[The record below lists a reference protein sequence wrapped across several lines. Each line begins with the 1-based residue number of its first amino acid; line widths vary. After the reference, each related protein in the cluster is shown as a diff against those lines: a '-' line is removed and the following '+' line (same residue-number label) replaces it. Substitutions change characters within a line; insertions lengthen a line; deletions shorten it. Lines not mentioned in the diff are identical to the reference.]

1 MVFVE
6 KQEEEVVVQLPGGK
20 VASPPLK
27 PGASMPSF
35 RAMAAANVASPKP
48 SQAPSNSPT
57 VSASSTTANK
67 KTGNGKVQFGGA
79 STTGGSTTGSAS
91 AAGLNL
97 PPRTHSAPPALE
109 EEAVVVPVVKAV
121 SVAPQQ
127 ELASPQPMPPAAH
140 PSAAAVPTGLMP
152 HHPHPVPYNP
162 HYAPQQHQQ
171 QHQQHHGGYPHPQH
185 PQQQQYQGYPYPPN
199 HYGVRPPMHQ
209 APYGMPPMMRP
220 PYDGSYMRPAY
231 PPGPTG
237 PGYITLRPGQPSSI
251 PASPGSTI
259 PQRVVKKIAIV
270 NPETGEDVTKDLII
284 KSLNSPAGT
293 SDAISSPSTEKKHAV
308 VIVNPADNKPVDISK
323 PIPASDKDKPIADND
338 KPVISTDKPIVPVM
352 DDVFEMDDQSIF
364 SGGELSDLESCDD
377 LSDEEEEEEYT
388 GPRLLKI
395 GQHVEYP
402 RTLVQFSPPSS
413 ADEVWKYDRS
423 FLMQFRPICTWKP
436 EMELEKVQKARV
448 AAQAQ
453 GGQRRDYEGGRR
465 DRRGGRDR
473 QPNNLS
479 GVTAVLTNRATNA
492 WDRLGSVRLPE
503 EEKLLREVKGMLNKL
518 TLDKFDSISDKIIE
532 MGIMS
537 KTIMPGTIDLIFDK
551 AVEEPKFASMYARLC
566 LKIVMHENEEKVK
579 ADPALP
585 NEDGSPAKIEL
596 EFRRFLIS
604 KCQVE
609 YEKKKAWSSNRL
621 AKLAAD
627 KDEPAT
633 PEEAK
638 QRADEEARKAA
649 GELTEEDYALIKVK
663 RRVLGNMRFI
673 GELFNVGLLPEKIMH
688 AVIVEL
694 LRNVSDPEEEEVES
708 FCRLFTT
715 VGPKLDTV
723 AAQRQIES
731 YLGRMTQLTTN
742 TVLSTRVRFMILDVL
757 DLRKVKWAGK
767 DREMPKTLADFQRE
781 LAEKQAQMAASRS
794 SRPAGS
800 RDARDARGDRPGSV
814 RPDQRPGSARPS
826 LHYQSSGG
834 NASSTSVSSRED
846 HHSRRRD
853 PPPPLRQDRRG
864 GGGQSSGG
872 FQTVSSSRGSPAL
885 RATTPQMDNR
895 PASTA
900 SASTTGSAA
909 QNRYDLLMAESHAA
923 ESAEATPA
931 STPTAP
937 VAPWEEAKALS
948 QLQSAF
954 NELMRFKKLDDF
966 VAIWTE
972 IIPTGHHKEAL
983 NKLLGLS
990 LDSGEKAV
998 EALGQQVFPSSIKF
1012 DRAAVLQ
1019 VFTETM
1025 GMLDDLAVDLPRAPE
1040 YAGKLMAAAI
1050 DAGMLHPDCPMS
1062 VLSAVAKRDA
1072 VPAVRALVHCVGA
1085 LKEQTAK
1092 SSPAVISVLRE
1103 HLSTAA
1109 PAILR
1114 AKLLPRFGPA
1124 MQAAVIRARLSAL
1137 PAPYE
1142 EFLQA
1147 ARQLA
1152 LDDFSLADLDDQ
1164 SIVLEAISSAA
1175 FDRLHTETKTS
1186 ASKIDAKLP
1195 TMLTCLS
1202 IFEKLS
1208 PTEAAMTLLNTLT
1221 TGFQAVDLDWFERC
1235 FKATHAAGL
1244 VQAEDL
1250 AAWRKDGSLDKT
1262 KALERLSAFIDSAK

>member
-1 MVFVE
+1 M
-6 KQEEEVVVQLPGGK
+6 
-20 VASPPLK
+20 
-27 PGASMPSF
+27 M
-35 RAMAAANVASPKP
+35 
-48 SQAPSNSPT
+48 
-57 VSASSTTANK
+57 
-67 KTGNGKVQFGGA
+67 
-79 STTGGSTTGSAS
+79 
-91 AAGLNL
+91 
-97 PPRTHSAPPALE
+97 
-109 EEAVVVPVVKAV
+109 
-121 SVAPQQ
+121 
-127 ELASPQPMPPAAH
+127 
-140 PSAAAVPTGLMP
+140 
-152 HHPHPVPYNP
+152 
-162 HYAPQQHQQ
+162 
-171 QHQQHHGGYPHPQH
+171 
-185 PQQQQYQGYPYPPN
+185 
-199 HYGVRPPMHQ
+199 RPPMHQ
-209 APYGMPPMMRP
+209 QPAYGMPMMRP
-220 PYDGSYMRPAY
+220 PYDMHPVY
-231 PPGPTG
+231 PPGQYNGPYSPGGAPYPPTG
-237 PGYITLRPGQPSSI
+237 PGYITLRPGQTSESTA
-251 PASPGSTI
+251 ASPTFPGI
-259 PQRVVKKIAIV
+259 PQRTVKKIAIV
-270 NPETGEDVTKDLII
+270 NPETGEDVTKDLNV
-284 KSLNSPAGT
+284 KTSLNSPAGT
-293 SDAISSPSTEKKHAV
+293 SDAVSSPSAEKKHAV
-308 VIVNPADNKPVDISK
+308 VIVNPADNKPVDISSL
-323 PIPASDKDKPIADND
+323 ASTPTEKKEDTVTA
-338 KPVISTDKPIVPVM
+338 PIVD

-364 SGGELSDLESCDD
+364 SGGELSDLESGDD
-377 LSDEEEEEEYT
+377 LSDEEEEEEEYT

-402 RTLVQFSPPSS
+402 RTLVQFTPPTS

-423 FLMQFRPICTWKP
+423 FLLQFRPICTWKP

-453 GGQRRDYEGGRR
+453 GGQRREYDGGRR
-465 DRRGGRDR
+465 ERRGGRERDR
-473 QPNNLS
+473 QPNPS
-479 GVTAVLTNRATNA
+479 GVTAVLTNRAANA
-492 WDRLGSVRLPE
+492 WDRLGSARMPE

-518 TLDKFDSISDKIIE
+518 TLDKFDPISDKIID

-579 ADPALP
+579 ADPPLP
-585 NEDGSPAKIEL
+585 SEDGTPAKVDL

-621 AKLAAD
+621 AKLAAE

-638 QRADEEARKAA
+638 KRADEEARKAA

-694 LRNVSDPEEEEVES
+694 LRNISDPEEEEVES
-708 FCRLFTT
+708 FCKLFTT

-742 TVLSTRVRFMILDVL
+742 TILSTRVRFMILDVL

-781 LAEKQAQMAASRS
+781 LAEKQAAHAASRN

-800 RDARDARGDRPGSV
+800 RDNRPGSA

-853 PPPPLRQDRRG
+853 PPRPQQQQQERRSG
-864 GGGQSSGG
+864 PSGG

-885 RATTPQMDNR
+885 RAVTPQMDR

-900 SASTTGSAA
+900 STSSA
-909 QNRYDLLMAESHAA
+909 QNRYDLLMADSHPATA
-923 ESAEATPA
+923 EVAKEEETPA
-931 STPTAP
+931 E
-937 VAPWEEAKALS
+937 PWEEAKVLS

-954 NELMRFKKLDDF
+954 NELIRFKKIEDF
-966 VAIWTE
+966 LALWNE
-972 IIPTGHHKEAL
+972 IIPTTRHKEAL
-983 NKLLGLS
+983 SKLLNLS

-998 EALGQQVFPSSIKF
+998 EALGHQIFSSIKF
-1012 DRAAVLQ
+1012 DRAATLH

-1040 YAGKLMAAAI
+1040 YGGKLMAAAI
-1050 DAGMLHPDCPMS
+1050 DAGMLSPDAPMS
-1062 VLSAVAKRDA
+1062 ILSAVAKRDA
-1072 VPAVRALVHCVGA
+1072 VPAVRALVHTVGA
-1085 LKEQTAK
+1085 VQDQTARTN
-1092 SSPAVISVLRE
+1092 PAAISVLRE

-1124 MQAAVIRARLSAL
+1124 LQSSIIRARLSAL
-1137 PAPYE
+1137 PSAYE
-1142 EFLQA
+1142 DFLQA

-1152 LDDFSLADLDDQ
+1152 LDDFSLSDLEDQ
-1164 SIVLEAISSAA
+1164 AVVLEAISSAA
-1175 FDRLHTETKTS
+1175 FERLHTETKAAAPTS
-1186 ASKIDAKLP
+1186 KVLEDAKLP

-1208 PTEAAMTLLNTLT
+1208 PNEAALTLLNTLAS
-1221 TGFQAVDLDWFERC
+1221 GFQTADLDWFERC

-1250 AAWRKDGSLDKT
+1250 AAWRKDGTLDKT
-1262 KALERLSAFIDSAK
+1262 KALERLSSFIDSAK